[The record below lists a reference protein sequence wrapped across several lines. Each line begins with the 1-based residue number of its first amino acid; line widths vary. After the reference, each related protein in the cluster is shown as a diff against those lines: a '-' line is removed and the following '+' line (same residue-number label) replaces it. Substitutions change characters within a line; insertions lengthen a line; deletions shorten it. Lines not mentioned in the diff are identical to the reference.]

1 MKTITKKQPTTTIKM
16 TQEQKINTICK
27 EIMDPQGK
35 YMSYI
40 QDNISIK
47 HSDDLLQEILLIL
60 LDKPKKMI
68 QAYDEKWLR
77 YLFVNISSKQ
87 YFSSSSPFY
96 KKYRQHF
103 SEISDGMSSGNND
116 DIEYKMDMED
126 KWHML
131 KVAIEKTDFTWYE
144 TNLMEH
150 YFDKNLSYQKVEDAL
165 EVDSVSVWMTIQ
177 KCLGKIKHNLP
188 EGLEFAPKRNNK
200 KK

>member
-1 MKTITKKQPTTTIKM
+1 MKTTTKTTTKTIKM
-16 TQEQKINTICK
+16 TQEQQITKICN
-27 EIMDPQGK
+27 IMMDSQGP
-35 YMSYI
+35 YISYI
-40 QDNISIK
+40 RDNISAK
-47 HSDDLLQEILLIL
+47 HADDLLQEIMLIL
-60 LDKPKKMI
+60 LEKPKKLI
-68 QAYDEKWLR
+68 QAYEEKWLR

-103 SEISDGMSSGNND
+103 SEVSDGMSIENND
-116 DIEYKMDMED
+116 DIEYKQDMEA
-126 KWHML
+126 KWEML
-131 KVAIEKTDFTWYE
+131 KVAIDKTDFTWYE

-150 YFDKNLSYQKVEDAL
+150 YFDKNLSYQKVEEEL

-177 KCLGKIKHNLP
+177 KCLDKIKHNLP

>member
-87 YFSSSSPFY
+87 
-96 KKYRQHF
+96 
-103 SEISDGMSSGNND
+103 
-116 DIEYKMDMED
+116 
-126 KWHML
+126 
-131 KVAIEKTDFTWYE
+131 
-144 TNLMEH
+144 
-150 YFDKNLSYQKVEDAL
+150 
-165 EVDSVSVWMTIQ
+165 
-177 KCLGKIKHNLP
+177 
-188 EGLEFAPKRNNK
+188 
-200 KK
+200 